1 MYAARCGSK
10 RSFSSPSVQGSP
22 FPVLGNVTE
31 SGTTEISKSV
41 GYWLLGMGGLVATM
55 VSIGGITRL
64 TRSGLSMTDW
74 SITGR
79 LPPTT
84 AERWL
89 EEFEIY
95 KKFPEWQQR
104 QNMTLEEF
112 NFIFFWEYGHR
123 MMGRFL
129 GVAFSGPLVYFALRG
144 KIPLR
149 LAPRMVGLF
158 SLGGAQGLVGW
169 WMVKSGL
176 NLDTSSAR
184 GDPKQEI
191 RVSPYRLATHLGMAF
206 TTYSALLWTAFD
218 ILNSEG
224 VSKAT
229 AKTLS
234 SSTLQAAATIRRASL
249 VNAALVATTVI
260 SGAYVAG
267 NDAGRAFNTFPKM
280 GDDWIPDD
288 ILSLTPL
295 WRNFT
300 ENTATVQFDHRI
312 LALTTLASIS
322 GTFVYAKT
330 ACQGIFWKECPKA
343 AKMALHSVAGMSVF
357 QVALGV
363 GTLLMYVP
371 VPLAVVH
378 QTGALVL
385 LTFSL
390 GTAHS
395 LRFSKFA
402 SLIQKTASNA
412 GKPIL

>member
-1 MYAARCGSK
+1 M
-10 RSFSSPSVQGSP
+10 
-22 FPVLGNVTE
+22 
-31 SGTTEISKSV
+31 
-41 GYWLLGMGGLVATM
+41 
-55 VSIGGITRL
+55 
-64 TRSGLSMTDW
+64 
-74 SITGR
+74 
-79 LPPTT
+79 
-84 AERWL
+84 
-89 EEFEIY
+89 
-95 KKFPEWQQR
+95 
-104 QNMTLEEF
+104 
-112 NFIFFWEYGHR
+112 
-123 MMGRFL
+123 
-129 GVAFSGPLVYFALRG
+129 
-144 KIPLR
+144 
-149 LAPRMVGLF
+149 
-158 SLGGAQGLVGW
+158 
-169 WMVKSGL
+169 

-184 GDPKQEI
+184 GDPKQEV

-224 VSKAT
+224 VAKAT
-229 AKTLS
+229 AKSLS
-234 SSTLQAAATIRRASL
+234 NSTLQAATTIRRASL

-280 GDDWIPDD
+280 GDDWIPPD
-288 ILSLTPL
+288 ILSLTPI
-295 WRNFT
+295 WKNFT

-322 GTFVYAKT
+322 GTFGYAKT

-402 SLIQKTASNA
+402 SLLQKSASNA
-412 GKPIL
+412 SKPFL